1 MALCRPSLMGRLVG
15 RLPVVVVL
23 LCRLLPVGRLPV
35 VVVLP
40 GRLLLVGRLPVVVLL
55 LCRLLLLV
63 GRLGGLRPG
72 RLPVVVV
79 ALCRLLPLGRPRA
92 VVVLLLL
99 LLCRRLARPGLC
111 PVGRCRPRAVLPGT
125 RIPAAVRRIRDSLTS
140 RASCPVGT
148 SRAS

>member
-1 MALCRPSLMGRLVG
+1 VALCRPSLMGRLVG

-23 LCRLLPVGRLPV
+23 PGRLLLVGRLVGRLPV

-40 GRLLLVGRLPVVVLL
+40 GRLLLALRLVGRLPG
-55 LCRLLLLV
+55 RLL
-63 GRLGGLRPG
+63 
-72 RLPVVVV
+72 VVVV
-79 ALCRLLPLGRPRA
+79 ALCRLLPLGRLRA
-92 VVVLLLL
+92 VVVLL
-99 LLCRRLARPGLC
+99 CRRLPRPGRC

-125 RIPAAVRRIRDSLTS
+125 RIPAAVRRIQDSLTS